1 MSEVLASYRTRAIL
15 GTIITFTITS
25 TISVVLRL
33 ISKRINRAQ
42 LGREDY
48 VVLVAQFLLYGMA
61 IAELLDVFMGYAGHH
76 AAETDPWRIVVSLKL
91 LVAMQVFYASTLT
104 LIKTSIC
111 LFYLRIF
118 STVKRFQIICWTVIG
133 FIVCWGIMV
142 ILTAFLLCHPLAF
155 NWDQSIPGGKCANEP
170 AAFIAVGVLD
180 LATDVCVFALPIP
193 MIWNLHAPMATRAA
207 LSSVFGLGL
216 LTMVVSIL
224 RIVALVATDF
234 ADITYTEAYPLL
246 WSFLEPA
253 IGITVACGPLLG
265 PLVKKTRSFASSNP
279 SDKHNSTSEEAP
291 FGRLPS
297 GRDSAATSELG
308 EWPGVTTKV
317 SGPNPASYHKPS
329 HGSEDSVA
337 SGTGIG
343 VRTEWKSHVS
353 HKNSI

>member
-1 MSEVLASYRTRAIL
+1 MPEVLASYRARAIL

-61 IAELLDVFMGYAGHH
+61 SAQILDVFMGYAGHH
-76 AAETDPWRIVVSLKL
+76 AAETEPWRIVVSLKL

-118 STVKRFQIICWTVIG
+118 STVKRFQIICWAVIG
-133 FIVCWGIMV
+133 FI
-142 ILTAFLLCHPLAF
+142 PLAF

-180 LATDVCVFALPIP
+180 LASDVCVFALPIP

-265 PLVKKTRSFASSNP
+265 PLVKKTRSFASSHP

-297 GRDSAATSELG
+297 ERDSAATSELG
-308 EWPGVTTKV
+308 EWPGVITKV

-329 HGSEDSVA
+329 HGSEDSVGSA
-337 SGTGIG
+337 GIG

-353 HKNSI
+353 HKNNI